1 MCSIAEFLSQADL
14 NDDMIPTINGFF
26 KHVLKHKYG
35 LQYKNMKGSKY
46 RLLKEPGVS
55 RYKTITLHN
64 TSMPSFSWEL
74 HLERNFLPYMVK
86 SYGPVPA
93 MVAIA
98 WLGFLIPPEMV
109 PGRAG
114 ILVTLFLVMANLY
127 IYEMESLPY
136 IGSITPLHIWYE
148 IGQDLLFLAFLEY
161 AYLLFLMR
169 FGNSNSVE
177 SVIGNNDRGTMEGLP
192 TNPNLKLIKGQNFK
206 EKAKRIDS
214 FAIKVFP
221 LISLAILSLYF
232 CYYLIIV

>member
-1 MCSIAEFLSQADL
+1 
-14 NDDMIPTINGFF
+14 MILTINGSF
-26 KHVLKHKYG
+26 KQILEHKYG
-35 LQYKNMKGSKY
+35 LLYKNMKGSKY
-46 RLLKEPGVS
+46 RLIKEPAVS
-55 RYKTITLHN
+55 QNKTITLHN

-86 SYGPVPA
+86 SYGPVLA

-136 IGSITPLHIWYE
+136 IGSITPIHVWYE
-148 IGQDLLFLAFLEY
+148 IGQDLLLLAFLEY

-169 FGNSNSVE
+169 FGNANSVE
-177 SVIGNNDRGTMEGLP
+177 FGNENNERGAMEGLP
-192 TNPNLKLIKGQNFK
+192 TNLNHKSTKGQNFK

-221 LISLAILSLYF
+221 FVSLVIFSSYF
-232 CYYLIIV
+232 CYYIIIL